1 MEAEFKAFLHK
12 GEKQG
17 GDSHRGRAGLGQAVW
32 SCSPLCAMGTRGE
45 MGFGAG
51 TKVGSAWKKQP
62 HLQQAVDVPSQEEQ
76 AGLSDFTV
84 FILILELG
92 CTFYCYRCL
101 SELLRNAHTP
111 QRFRIKWKTE

>member
-1 MEAEFKAFLHK
+1 
-12 GEKQG
+12 
-17 GDSHRGRAGLGQAVW
+17 
-32 SCSPLCAMGTRGE
+32 MGTHGE

-51 TKVGSAWKKQP
+51 ASPYCHTPASKVSFPKVGSVWKKKL
-62 HLQQAVDVPSQEEQ
+62 HLQQAVDAPSQGEHK
-76 AGLSDFTV
+76 GLSVSEVTV

-111 QRFRIKWKTE
+111 QSFRIKWKTE